1 MFERPRAAPSGSF
14 EATIRSS
21 LDVAILPATQR
32 GDAASKHDKGKHMQ
46 RRIFL

>member
-1 MFERPRAAPSGSF
+1 MFDTNMLRAAPFRRPSGL
-14 EATIRSS
+14 S

-32 GDAASKHDKGKHMQ
+32 GAPREKHMQ